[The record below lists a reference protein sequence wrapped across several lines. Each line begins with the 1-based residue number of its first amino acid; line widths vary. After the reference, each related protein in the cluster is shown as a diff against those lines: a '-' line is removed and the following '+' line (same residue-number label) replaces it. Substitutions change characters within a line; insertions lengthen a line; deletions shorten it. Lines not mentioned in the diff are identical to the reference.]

1 MTDGRPEALKR
12 GRDVEA
18 NLTAFLVVLLPVD
31 TDVTRAVRDTLRQGR
46 REGIVVVVGEW
57 EIGRVVLAGDLV
69 GCIGALVGLCCRFSC
84 VARQSSSSSSSIPNS
99 RFWGAK
105 V

>member
-1 MTDGRPEALKR
+1 MTDGRPEALSR

-18 NLTAFLVVLLPVD
+18 SLTVFLVVLLPVE
-31 TDVTRAVRDTLRQGR
+31 TDVTRAVRDIDRQGR
-46 REGIVVVVGEW
+46 RGAGDVGE
-57 EIGRVVLAGDLV
+57 GRRGVLAGDSV
-69 GCIGALVGLCCRFSC
+69 GCIIGALVGLCCRFSC
-84 VARQSSSSSSSIPNS
+84 VARQSSSSSSSMPNS

>member
-1 MTDGRPEALKR
+1 MTDGRPEALSR

-18 NLTAFLVVLLPVD
+18 SLTVFLVVLLPVE
-31 TDVTRAVRDTLRQGR
+31 TGVTRAVRDIDRQGR
-46 REGIVVVVGEW
+46 RGAGDVGE
-57 EIGRVVLAGDLV
+57 GRRGVLAGDSV

-84 VARQSSSSSSSIPNS
+84 VARQSSSSSSSMPNS

>member
-1 MTDGRPEALKR
+1 MTDGRPEALSR

-18 NLTAFLVVLLPVD
+18 SLTAFLVVWLPVD
-31 TDVTRAVRDTLRQGR
+31 TDVTRAVRDTLRQGLR
-46 REGIVVVVGEW
+46 GGIAGEW
-57 EIGRVVLAGDLV
+57 EIGKIVLAGNFV
-69 GCIGALVGLCCRFSC
+69 GCIGIGALVGLCCRFSC